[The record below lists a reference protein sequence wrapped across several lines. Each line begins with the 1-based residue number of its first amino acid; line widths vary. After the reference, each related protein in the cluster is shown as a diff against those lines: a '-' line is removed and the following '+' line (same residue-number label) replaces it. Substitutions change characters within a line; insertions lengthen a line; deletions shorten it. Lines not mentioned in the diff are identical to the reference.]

1 LLKLSVFPNLLLV
14 WSFSFFCNQ
23 ICPLFLL
30 GGSWFA
36 ALGKMC
42 FSSKTI
48 LLFSV
53 MQLFKNYLLNKSGIL
68 GFSHL

>member
-1 LLKLSVFPNLLLV
+1 
-14 WSFSFFCNQ
+14 
-23 ICPLFLL
+23 LFLL